1 MVVQSFSN
9 SKSVFDITEKCVDIM
24 TFMDEATRDDN
35 PQIEVQFVSFN
46 SAEIFLTFLVNIEN
60 RVLDQG
66 EEVGFP
72 WKNIYVLKNFYLE
85 SPKCSIVFKRKEGE
99 FSKEKMK
106 ITFSRVL
113 EKLTSNWK
121 EANVENYPEIKT
133 KRSTKDFIL
142 YIKQEE
148 KCLTEEI
155 KLINAMTNDLN
166 LFNNDLVAENSW
178 KSNQPAGER
187 HSYIWVS
194 RTQASHII
202 DKFDFR
208 FNDVKI
214 AKLFSMIVLLSDEYL
229 QLKTPEDEGK
239 DQNFHRFFEI
249 AIQLPFELQ
258 TALANKSYGEKRTVF
273 VRSSLLDKVLME
285 EFSNP
290 V

>member
-1 MVVQSFSN
+1 MDVQSFSN
-9 SKSVFDITEKCVDIM
+9 SNSVFAISEKCVNIM
-24 TFMDEATRDDN
+24 TFIDEATKGENTQTMVTFD
-35 PQIEVQFVSFN
+35 SFN
-46 SAEIFLTFLVNIEN
+46 ALLIFTIFYDNIEN
-60 RVLDQG
+60 PVLAPK
-66 EEVGFP
+66 EKVSFP
-72 WKNIYVLKNFYLE
+72 WEIISMERSSV
-85 SPKCSIVFKRKEGE
+85 SSTWSIDFKRKEGE
-99 FSKEKMK
+99 FSKKKME

-113 EKLTSNWK
+113 EKLTSNWN
-121 EANVENYPEIKT
+121 EANVKNYQGM
-133 KRSTKDFIL
+133 STRRTTQNFTL
-142 YIKQEE
+142 YIKEE
-148 KCLTEEI
+148 GKCLTEEI